1 MSIRLETIEAESRN
15 SSNNNKN
22 KHQWLLRK
30 CLRIRSSPPKKK
42 KFSISQ
48 LSEFCGKKKIVYL
61 CCYVGCTGPWTSIF
75 PHLWMPLLN
84 HLLSLMEL
92 QGSLFSLPFCL
103 FIFWAYFCFC
113 FCPIHCLYYMSLFR
127 MFYTLYTKMN
137 LDLFFFFFFK
147 RLYINYA
154 CPFAQRV
161 WITRNYKVIFMS
173 FLNSFLDFVLSCSIL
188 KLYISSF

>member
-30 CLRIRSSPPKKK
+30 CLRIRSSPHKKN
-42 KFSISQ
+42 FPFLNS
-48 LSEFCGKKKIVYL
+48 LNFVVRRRL
-61 CCYVGCTGPWTSIF
+61 FTYVVMWVVQDRERASSHTFGCHFWTTSS
-75 PHLWMPLLN
+75 LWWN
-84 HLLSLMEL
+84 YKVHSSLSL
-92 QGSLFSLPFCL
+92 FVCL
-103 FIFWAYFCFC
+103 FLGLFCFC
-113 FCPIHCLYYMSLFR
+113 FCPIHCLYYMSLFM

-137 LDLFFFFFFK
+137 LDLLSFSFSFQ

>member
-113 FCPIHCLYYMSLFR
+113 FCLIHCLYYMSLFR

-137 LDLFFFFFFK
+137 LDLFFFFFSK
-147 RLYINYA
+147 GCTSIMHAHLHSVCGSPGTTRL
-154 CPFAQRV
+154 FSWV
-161 WITRNYKVIFMS
+161 
-173 FLNSFLDFVLSCSIL
+173 FLIRFWT
-188 KLYISSF
+188 SS